1 MKIIKDIWASFNNH
15 EQGASARKLTAFAL
29 MCLVVYIHASQ
40 LTHENAV
47 EFLIIDLCGVFLS
60 LGLITFSQIV
70 ELKNG
75 SKNGTD
81 Q

>member
-15 EQGASARKLTAFAL
+15 EQGASARKLSAFAL
-29 MCLVVYIHASQ
+29 MCMIAYIHASQ
-40 LTHENAV
+40 LTTENAV

-81 Q
+81 K